1 MDKLQIHMNPVK
13 QQIGSLQAE
22 AEIGGPKHEIVCTQ
36 QSWVLGMPALHI
48 LRSSPLPLMSIPF
61 TWLLPL

>member
-1 MDKLQIHMNPVK
+1 MNPVK
-13 QQIGSLQAE
+13 QQIGFLQAE
-22 AEIGGPKHEIVCTQ
+22 AEIVCTQ

-48 LRSSPLPLMSIPF
+48 LRSCPLPLVSIPF

>member
-13 QQIGSLQAE
+13 QQIGFLQAE
-22 AEIGGPKHEIVCTQ
+22 AEIVRTQ

-48 LRSSPLPLMSIPF
+48 LCH
-61 TWLLPL
+61 